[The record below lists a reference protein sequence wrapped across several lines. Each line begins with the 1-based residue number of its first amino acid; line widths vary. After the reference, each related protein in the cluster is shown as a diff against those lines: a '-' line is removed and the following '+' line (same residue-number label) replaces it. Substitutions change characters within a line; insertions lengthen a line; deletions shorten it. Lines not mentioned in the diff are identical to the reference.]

1 MHKFEGFTLDYYRE
15 VLQDTRL
22 IIIMI
27 NTLVIALLSSAI
39 ATLIAIIGAL
49 AIKSVQNRRA
59 KNTLLSL
66 NNVLIVSPDVIIGAS
81 FLILFTIAGI
91 KLGFVSVLLSH
102 VAFSVPIAVLMIL
115 PHLQDMSPS
124 LTDAARDLGASRKDV
139 LTKVILP
146 IIKPGIFSGFF
157 MALTYSLDDFAVT
170 FFVTGNGYSTLSVE
184 IYSRARQGVSLS
196 INALSTLIFLFTILL
211 VVGYYFLTLKKNRQ
225 NTSEA
230 VAEPV
235 AEAGC
240 LDETAGKC
248 FLAIMIT
255 AFALMYLGSWMNS
268 REGYSGGNTLTIY
281 NWGDYVDPDLLKEFE
296 KETGLT
302 VIYQT
307 FDSNEAMLTKV
318 EQGGTTFDVV
328 IPSDY
333 AIAKMK
339 EENLLIPLDH
349 SKVPNLKN
357 IDPRFM
363 DLSFDPGNKYSVP
376 YFWGT
381 VGIIFN
387 PEMTKGMDFTSWDS
401 LWDSRLKNNI
411 FLVDGAREVMGMAL
425 NSLHYSVNDRD
436 EAHLQEA
443 LTKLNRLSPN
453 VKAIV
458 GDEIKMLLANEE
470 AAVGIVWSGDA
481 SEIMDENDKLDYVVP
496 EEGSNKWFDN
506 MVIPRTADN
515 VDGAHKFINFML
527 RPDVAAKNAEYV
539 GYSTPNIPALEL
551 LPKET
556 SEDTRF
562 YPPAEITDRQGV

>member
-1 MHKFEGFTLDYYRE
+1 MK
-15 VLQDTRL
+15 Q
-22 IIIMI
+22 
-27 NTLVIALLSSAI
+27 LV
-39 ATLIAIIGAL
+39 
-49 AIKSVQNRRA
+49 
-59 KNTLLSL
+59 
-66 NNVLIVSPDVIIGAS
+66 
-81 FLILFTIAGI
+81 
-91 KLGFVSVLLSH
+91 
-102 VAFSVPIAVLMIL
+102 
-115 PHLQDMSPS
+115 
-124 LTDAARDLGASRKDV
+124 
-139 LTKVILP
+139 
-146 IIKPGIFSGFF
+146 
-157 MALTYSLDDFAVT
+157 
-170 FFVTGNGYSTLSVE
+170 
-184 IYSRARQGVSLS
+184 
-196 INALSTLIFLFTILL
+196 NA
-211 VVGYYFLTLKKNRQ
+211 
-225 NTSEA
+225 
-230 VAEPV
+230 
-235 AEAGC
+235 
-240 LDETAGKC
+240 
-248 FLAIMIT
+248 FLAIIIT

-349 SKVPNLKN
+349 SKIPNLTN

-387 PEMTKGMDFTSWDS
+387 PEMTKGIDFTSWDS

-436 EAHLQEA
+436 ETHLQEA
-443 LTKLNRLSPN
+443 LTKLNKLSPN

-506 MVIPRTADN
+506 MVIPKTSQN
-515 VDGAHKFINFML
+515 IEGAHKFINFML
-527 RPDVAAKNAEYV
+527 DPENAAQNADYV
-539 GYSTPNIPALEL
+539 GYSTPNEAAWEL
-551 LPKET
+551 MDE
-556 SEDTRF
+556 EVINDERF
-562 YPPAEITDRQGV
+562 YPSHDTRETLEV